1 MRHRLADERGVTLI
15 ELLFVCLIMGILLAG
30 LANVF
35 VSGSRASADATGRL
49 ASQQNTRL
57 ALDRL
62 EFESRCATTATLVS
76 SGVGVA
82 LNLPSQCSHASG
94 SVTWCVTSGVLT
106 RYLGTACTG
115 TSQPFVSGIT
125 SAAPFSC
132 VAPVGP
138 LPQLQVGLTVNTT
151 GRSADATT
159 VSDTIT
165 LRNALPTTATASSC
179 T

>member
-1 MRHRLADERGVTLI
+1 MNYGLADERGVTLI

-35 VSGSRASADATGRL
+35 LSGSRASADATGRL
-49 ASQQNTRL
+49 TSQQNTRL

-62 EFESRCATTATLVS
+62 EFEARCATSATRVLGGAGVTLV
-76 SGVGVA
+76 
-82 LNLPSQCSHASG
+82 LPAQCSHASG
-94 SVTWCVTSGVLT
+94 NVTWCVASGVLT
-106 RYLGTACTG
+106 RYVGTGCTG
-115 TSQPFVSGIT
+115 TSQPFVTGIT
-125 SAAPFSC
+125 SALPFSC

-138 LPQLQVGLTVNTT
+138 LPQLRVDLTVNTT
-151 GRSADATT
+151 GRSADATS

-165 LRNALPTTATASSC
+165 LRNAAPTTATTSSC

>member
-1 MRHRLADERGVTLI
+1 MRSRVHDESGVTLI

-49 ASQQNTRL
+49 ASQQNTRI

-62 EFESRCATTATLVS
+62 EFEGRCATTATRVS
-76 SGVGVA
+76 SGAGVTLA
-82 LNLPSQCSHASG
+82 LPAQCSHASG
-94 SVTWCVTSGVLT
+94 NVTWCVASGVLT
-106 RYLGTACTG
+106 RYVGTSCTG

-125 SAAPFSC
+125 STLPFSC

-138 LPQLQVGLTVNTT
+138 LPQLQVNLTVNTT
-151 GRSADATT
+151 GRSADATS